1 MQASG
6 IEEAEDRKK
15 QDDEEDGLIPPL
27 ELNESLDVID
37 WLTEEK
43 ETKPVARYSEASLI
57 KALEE
62 NGVGR
67 PSTYAAIMSKLDE
80 REYVEKVKRSLM
92 PTELGRELVGLVK
105 RTEMKLKTG
114 NKTDLFEVN
123 FTANMEA
130 RLDEVE
136 AGRVEW
142 TQMMESFYPS
152 LLEWIDTLRKQL
164 IHNGLHGV

>member
-1 MQASG
+1 
-6 IEEAEDRKK
+6 
-15 QDDEEDGLIPPL
+15 
-27 ELNESLDVID
+27 
-37 WLTEEK
+37 
-43 ETKPVARYSEASLI
+43 
-57 KALEE
+57 
-62 NGVGR
+62 
-67 PSTYAAIMSKLDE
+67 MSKLDE

-136 AGRVEW
+136 AVA
-142 TQMMESFYPS
+142 
-152 LLEWIDTLRKQL
+152 
-164 IHNGLHGV
+164 